1 MNDSFCDAATPL
13 SRRVQGVSSFW
24 TCAALGLIGGLFV
37 GGPDCLSRAA
47 GEFDAEPLIAVAK
60 GKTPAR
66 HAASTSDAS
75 AEPRPGRVLEHVIVE
90 FGGRPDIFEHA
101 GASGRPVPVSSARAT
116 GNLEVK
122 GRRFRQNG
130 GPAFGDRVSCE
141 RSKLSTRR
149 NVFEDQPPCML
160 KGSGKVPRPAD

>member
-66 HAASTSDAS
+66 PAVSTSDAS

-90 FGGRPDIFEHA
+90 F
-101 GASGRPVPVSSARAT
+101 